1 ENGFVLATDGDA
13 MRITDEKIEADPVF
27 VDGLGV
33 GDIGTIVLRD
43 RKQLSESGLIIVTAT
58 LDSATRRVIS
68 GPEIITRG
76 FIYVRD
82 NEDLIDDL
90 RRIAANALYDME
102 RSNKKTDYATMKN
115 GVKDVLRRAVFE
127 KTRRNPVILTIL
139 MDA

>member
-1 ENGFVLATDGDA
+1 VLATDGDA